1 MFSWVALD
9 RFAEKER
16 ARDATF
22 RKQSAGKVLR
32 SDAKQLTDDDL
43 LAKLRSFSIELDGPS
58 LERHCR
64 ESLSAEEIATPL
76 LDQRTFH
83 GRPAEMESDWIWV
96 SLTALWQRWF
106 PGPTLFRVTG

>member
-58 LERHCR
+58 LGPSKSTTKRLPTR
-64 ESLSAEEIATPL
+64 VVIGRITVRSARL
-76 LDQRTFH
+76 RM
-83 GRPAEMESDWIWV
+83 G
-96 SLTALWQRWF
+96 
-106 PGPTLFRVTG
+106 